1 MLGSYDMGPSLAVSN
16 METATGFYGGK
27 LGLHVDKEDEQR
39 QEWIYR
45 SGNTRLQVYVS
56 DYAGTNKATA
66 AFWVVDDVEG
76 EVAELR
82 DKGITFEHYPNLPG
96 VRMQGDVHV
105 AGDEK
110 AAWFKDPD
118 GNILCIHNQ
127 V

>member
-1 MLGSYDMGPSLAVSN
+1 MLGSYDIGPSLAVSDA
-16 METATGFYGGK
+16 EVATSFYGGK

-45 SGNTRLQVYVS
+45 SGSTTLQVYVS
-56 DYAGTNKATA
+56 GYAGTNKATA

-76 EVAELR
+76 EVADLR
-82 DKGITFEHYPNLPG
+82 NEGITFEHYPNLPG
-96 VRMQGDVHV
+96 VQLQGDIHV
-105 AGDEK
+105 MGDEK

-118 GNILCIHNQ
+118 GNILCIHNG